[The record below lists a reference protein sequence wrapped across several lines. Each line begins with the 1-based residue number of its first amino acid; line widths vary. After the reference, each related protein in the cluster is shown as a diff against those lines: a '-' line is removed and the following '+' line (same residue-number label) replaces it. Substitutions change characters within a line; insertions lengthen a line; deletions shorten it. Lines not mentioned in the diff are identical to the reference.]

1 MSFRVYKGFILR
13 KERSTK
19 TVKFLK
25 CSICGNIVGLIQ
37 DGGGELVCCGK
48 PMQELV
54 ANTED
59 AAQEKHVPVITVDG
73 STVRVAVGSV
83 KHPMIEKHYIQWIYL
98 QTTHG
103 GQRYILKPGDKP
115 EAVFALAEG
124 AAPLAAYAYCNLHGL
139 WTAKL

>member
-1 MSFRVYKGFILR
+1 MHNDSKIF
-13 KERSTK
+13 ES
-19 TVKFLK
+19 
-25 CSICGNIVGLIQ
+25 SICGNIVGLIQ

-83 KHPMIEKHYIQWIYL
+83 EHPMIEKPTSNGFICRQL
-98 QTTHG
+98 M
-103 GQRYILKPGDKP
+103 
-115 EAVFALAEG
+115 AVSAIS
-124 AAPLAAYAYCNLHGL
+124 
-139 WTAKL
+139 

>member
-13 KERSTK
+13 KERCTMA
-19 TVKFLK
+19 VKFLK

-37 DGGGELVCCGK
+37 DGGGELFCCGK

-83 KHPMIEKHYIQWIYL
+83 EHPMIEKHYIQWIYL

>member
-1 MSFRVYKGFILR
+1 M
-13 KERSTK
+13 

-25 CSICGNIVGLIQ
+25 CSICGNIVGLIH

-54 ANTED
+54 ANTEVNGD
-59 AAQEKHVPVITVDG
+59 LVTVK
-73 STVRVAVGSV
+73 VGSV
-83 KHPMIEKHYIQWIYL
+83 EHPMIEKHYIQWIYL

-139 WTAKL
+139 WAAKL

>member
-1 MSFRVYKGFILR
+1 M
-13 KERSTK
+13 

-83 KHPMIEKHYIQWIYL
+83 EHPMIEKHYIQWIYL

-139 WTAKL
+139 WATKL

>member
-1 MSFRVYKGFILR
+1 MPARFEVYQCKH
-13 KERSTK
+13 
-19 TVKFLK
+19 
-25 CSICGNIVGLIQ
+25 CGNIVEVLHGGAAPLI
-37 DGGGELVCCGK
+37 CCGE
-48 PMQELV
+48 PMKELIPGS
-54 ANTED
+54 TD

-83 KHPMIEKHYIQWIYL
+83 EHPMIEKHYIQWIYL

-115 EAVFALAEG
+115 ESVFALAEG

>member
-1 MSFRVYKGFILR
+1 
-13 KERSTK
+13 
-19 TVKFLK
+19 
-25 CSICGNIVGLIQ
+25 
-37 DGGGELVCCGK
+37 
-48 PMQELV
+48 MQELV

-83 KHPMIEKHYIQWIYL
+83 EHPMIEKHYIQWIYL

-124 AAPLAAYAYCNLHGL
+124 AAPARRLCLLQSARIVDGKAVTSVALHS
-139 WTAKL
+139 

>member
-13 KERSTK
+13 KERCTM

-59 AAQEKHVPVITVDG
+59 AAHEKHVPVITVDG

-83 KHPMIEKHYIQWIYL
+83 EHPMIEKHYIQWIYL

>member
-1 MSFRVYKGFILR
+1 M
-13 KERSTK
+13 
-19 TVKFLK
+19 
-25 CSICGNIVGLIQ
+25 
-37 DGGGELVCCGK
+37 
-48 PMQELV
+48 
-54 ANTED
+54 
-59 AAQEKHVPVITVDG
+59 PVITVDG

-83 KHPMIEKHYIQWIYL
+83 EHPMIEKHYIQWIYL

-103 GQRYILKPGDKP
+103 GQRYILKPGDRP

>member
-1 MSFRVYKGFILR
+1 M
-13 KERSTK
+13 

-25 CSICGNIVGLIQ
+25 CSICGNIVGLIH

-83 KHPMIEKHYIQWIYL
+83 EHPMIEKHYIQWIYL

-124 AAPLAAYAYCNLHGL
+124 AAPLAALPFAKETKLKRDMLIAICTDCGRQSCNS
-139 WTAKL
+139 

>member
-1 MSFRVYKGFILR
+1 M
-13 KERSTK
+13 

-83 KHPMIEKHYIQWIYL
+83 EHPMIEKHYIQWIYL

-115 EAVFALAEG
+115 EAVFALAG
-124 AAPLAAYAYCNLHGL
+124 DAAPLAAYA
-139 WTAKL
+139 

>member
-1 MSFRVYKGFILR
+1 M
-13 KERSTK
+13 

-25 CSICGNIVGLIQ
+25 CSICGNIVGLIH

-83 KHPMIEKHYIQWIYL
+83 EHPMIEKALHPMDLSADNSWRSALYL
-98 QTTHG
+98 KA
-103 GQRYILKPGDKP
+103 R
-115 EAVFALAEG
+115 
-124 AAPLAAYAYCNLHGL
+124 
-139 WTAKL
+139 